1 MNRKSPVSGSDVS
14 KHIRRLI
21 GRHLV
26 DERIRRLTVDTGH
39 DAEFNAYFLY
49 PAFRN
54 GKPTVGPLIE
64 MLMGEIT
71 AFCIAKEER
80 RKAKLADKNLPYDAP
95 AMDRLARR
103 ARRLFMDARQNQ
115 SRSGEGGELLLFVLI
130 EHFLQAPIVLSK
142 MRLKTNANMPVHGT
156 DGVHAFWDDERNTL
170 VTVFGES
177 KLHKSFSSA
186 VADAAESLEE
196 FVKNVGGR
204 YDHELLLTLN
214 HIDLDG
220 FPKDIKEHL
229 IKFLNP
235 FETAEGNRRL
245 ERFAVLVGFDAK
257 QYNEVAS
264 LSLQEAEEKFRQLYE
279 SGAKRAIGTAS
290 SNLSMRGI
298 DLASVDLFMFPIPS
312 VDDFRGQFER
322 ALSE

>member
-1 MNRKSPVSGSDVS
+1 MS

-220 FPKDIKEHL
+220 FPNDIKEYL

-235 FETAEGNRRL
+235 FETEEGNRRL

-279 SGAKRAIGTAS
+279 SGAKKAIGTAS
-290 SNLSMRGI
+290 SNLSTRGI

-312 VDDFRGQFER
+312 VDDFRSQFER